1 MPLGPLRPERSKMRE
16 CYLFDIDGTLADCSH
31 RLRHITRGEKDW
43 RSFFAACGDDAPIPH
58 IISLALNLW
67 DADQQI
73 IYVSGRSD
81 ECRDLTLAWLAKHG
95 LPEAPLYMRKAG
107 DHRDDDKV
115 KAELLVAV
123 IADGWAPVMA
133 FDDRDRV
140 VKMWRDR
147 GIPCA
152 QVAAGD
158 F

>member
-1 MPLGPLRPERSKMRE
+1 MAD
-16 CYLFDIDGTLADCSH
+16 CYLFDIDGTIADCSH
-31 RLRHITRGEKDW
+31 RLRYISDTPKDW
-43 RSFFAACGDDAPIPH
+43 RSFFAACRNDAPIPH
-58 IISLALNLW
+58 IIDLALKLR
-67 DADQQI
+67 ATTAI
-73 IYVSGRSD
+73 VFVSGRSD
-81 ECRDLTLAWLAKHG
+81 ECRVATEEWLLGNG
-95 LPEAPLYMRKAG
+95 LGYVGNLYMRKAG

-115 KAELLVAV
+115 KAELLEQ
-123 IADGWAPVMA
+123 ILADGFQPIMA

>member
-1 MPLGPLRPERSKMRE
+1 MAT
-16 CYLFDIDGTLADCSH
+16 YIFDIDGTLADCSH
-31 RLRHITRGEKDW
+31 RLHLIHAKPKDW
-43 RSFFAACGDDAPIPH
+43 RSFFSMCDGDFPIQH
-58 IISLALNLW
+58 VIDLARSLWL
-67 DADQQI
+67 ADNQI
-73 IYVSGRSD
+73 VYVSGRSD
-81 ECRDLTLAWLAKHG
+81 ECEEKTRTWLVKHG

-107 DHRDDDKV
+107 DYRADDIV
-115 KAELLVAV
+115 KGELLDQ
-123 IADGWAPVMA
+123 ILADDIRPVMA